1 MMKSGRDKDKD
12 KESKLRRR
20 QNTLRLAACSNLRSD
35 IMVSLKEGKKPLSE
49 LRDGL
54 EVSSTTA
61 IHALRELEKGNLI
74 FQDADRAYALTTIG
88 EIIALKLVDFVSA
101 TEILKKHET
110 FWLEHDLRD
119 IPPSMLAKIGDL
131 SNSVLLTDTPTEIF
145 KSHTTLTQV
154 LEDAN
159 AVKGIYPIFNLEYLT
174 IIEELVNR
182 KRIDVELIVTNEV
195 LSSIEGV
202 VETEE
207 AFKNVLRAPN
217 FTLFAMNRD
226 ENIKIALTVT
236 DSVFYLGLFAFAG
249 NGNGNGNGLY
259 DPNRAL
265 ISDDKKALAWGREL
279 HAYYRKKANLVE
291 LGY

>member
-1 MMKSGRDKDKD
+1 MANSGRDKD

-20 QNTLRLAACSNLRSD
+20 QNTLRLAACSNLRSE
-35 IMVSLKEGKKPLSE
+35 IIASLKGGKKPLSE
-49 LRDGL
+49 LRDEL

-61 IHALRELEKGNLI
+61 IHALRELEKGNLV

-88 EIIALKLVDFVSA
+88 EVVALKLVDFVNA
-101 TEILKKHET
+101 IEVLKKHET
-110 FWLEHDLRD
+110 FWLEHDLSA

-131 SNSVLLTDTPTEIF
+131 SDSILLTDTPTEIF

-159 AVKGIYPIFNLEYLT
+159 AVKGIYPIFNLQYLS

-249 NGNGNGNGLY
+249 NSNGNGNGNGLY

-279 HAYYRKKANLVE
+279 HEYYRKKANLVE
-291 LGY
+291 PGY

>member
-1 MMKSGRDKDKD
+1 MMKSGRDRD
-12 KESKLRRR
+12 KENKLRHR
-20 QNTLRLAACSNLRSD
+20 QNTLRLAACSNLRID
-35 IMVSLKEGKKPLSE
+35 IMVSLKGGKKPLSE
-49 LRDGL
+49 LRDEL

-88 EIIALKLVDFVSA
+88 EVIALKLVDFVNA
-101 TEILKKHET
+101 TEVLKKHET
-110 FWLEHDLRD
+110 FWLEHDLSD
-119 IPPSMLAKIGDL
+119 IPLQLLEKIGDL
-131 SNSVLLTDTPTEIF
+131 NNSILLTDTPTEIF

-174 IIEELVNR
+174 IIEELVKR

-195 LSSIEGV
+195 LGSIEGV

-207 AFKNVLRAPN
+207 AFKKFLREPN
-217 FTLFAMNRD
+217 FTLFAMNID
-226 ENIKIALTVT
+226 DDIKIALTLT
-236 DSVFYLGLFAFAG
+236 DTVFYLGLFAG
-249 NGNGNGNGLY
+249 NGNGKGNGLY
-259 DPNRAL
+259 DYNRAL
-265 ISDDKKALAWGREL
+265 ISDDEKALSWGREL
-279 HAYYRKKANLVE
+279 HEYYRKKSNLVE

>member
-1 MMKSGRDKDKD
+1 MTNSGRDRDKDK
-12 KESKLRRR
+12 ENKLRRR
-20 QNTLRLAACSNLRSD
+20 QNTLRLAACSNLRSE
-35 IMVSLKEGKKPLSE
+35 IMVSLKGGKKPLSE
-49 LRDGL
+49 LRDEL

-88 EIIALKLVDFVSA
+88 EVVALKLVDFVNA

-110 FWLEHDLRD
+110 FWLEHDLSA
-119 IPPSMLAKIGDL
+119 IPLSMLAKIGDL
-131 SNSVLLTDTPTEIF
+131 SDSILLTDTPTEIF

-159 AVKGIYPIFNLEYLT
+159 AVKGIYPIFNLEYLA

-207 AFKNVLRAPN
+207 AFKNILRAPN

-249 NGNGNGNGLY
+249 NSKGNGNGLY
-259 DPNRAL
+259 DSNRAL

-279 HAYYRKKANLVE
+279 YAYYRKKANLVE
-291 LGY
+291 PGY

>member
-1 MMKSGRDKDKD
+1 MTNSGRDRD
-12 KESKLRRR
+12 KENKLRHR
-20 QNTLRLAACSNLRSD
+20 QNTLHLATCSNLRSE
-35 IMVSLKEGKKPLSE
+35 IIASLKGGKKQLSE
-49 LRDGL
+49 LRDEL

-61 IHALRELEKGNLI
+61 IHALRELERGNLV
-74 FQDADRAYALTTIG
+74 FQDANRAYTLTTIG
-88 EIIALKLVDFVSA
+88 AVVALKLLDFVNA
-101 TEILKKHET
+101 TEVLKKHET
-110 FWLEHDLRD
+110 FWLEHDLSN
-119 IPPSMLAKIGDL
+119 IPLQLLDKIGDL

-159 AVKGIYPIFNLEYLT
+159 AVKGIYPVFNLEYLA

-217 FTLFAMNRD
+217 FSLFALNVD
-226 ENIKIALTVT
+226 KHIKICLTLT
-236 DSVFYLGLFAFAG
+236 DTVFYLGLFAG
-249 NGNGNGNGLY
+249 NGNSNGNGNGLY

-265 ISDDKKALAWGREL
+265 ISEDEKALAWGGEL
-279 HAYYRKKANLVE
+279 YEHYRKKSDLVE
-291 LGY
+291 PGY

>member
-1 MMKSGRDKDKD
+1 MMKSGRDRD
-12 KESKLRRR
+12 KENKLRRR
-20 QNTLRLAACSNLRSD
+20 QNTLRLAACSNLRSE
-35 IMVSLKEGKKPLSE
+35 IMASLKEGKKPLSE
-49 LRDGL
+49 LRDEL

-61 IHALRELEKGNLI
+61 IHALRELEKGNLV

-88 EIIALKLVDFVSA
+88 EVVALKLVDFVNA

-110 FWLEHDLRD
+110 FWLEHDLSD

-131 SNSVLLTDTPTEIF
+131 NNSILLTDTPTEIF

-159 AVKGIYPIFNLEYLT
+159 AVKGIYPIFNLEYLA

-207 AFKNVLRAPN
+207 AFKNILRAPN
-217 FTLFAMNRD
+217 FTLFAMNVD
-226 ENIKIALTVT
+226 DDIKIALTLT
-236 DSVFYLGLFAFAG
+236 DTVFYLGLFA
-249 NGNGNGNGLY
+249 GNGNGLY

-265 ISDDKKALAWGREL
+265 ISEDKKALAWGREL
-279 HAYYRKKANLVE
+279 HEYYRKKSNLVE

>member
-1 MMKSGRDKDKD
+1 MTNSGRDKDKEN
-12 KESKLRRR
+12 KRRRR
-20 QNTLRLAACSNLRSD
+20 QNTLRLAACSNLRSE
-35 IMVSLKEGKKPLSE
+35 IMASLKGGKKPLSE
-49 LRDGL
+49 LRDEL

-88 EIIALKLVDFVSA
+88 EVVALKLVDFVNA

-110 FWLEHDLRD
+110 FWLEHDLSD
-119 IPPSMLAKIGDL
+119 IPLSMLAKIGDL
-131 SNSVLLTDTPTEIF
+131 SDSILLTDTPTEIF

-159 AVKGIYPIFNLEYLT
+159 AVKGIYPIFNLEYLA

-195 LSSIEGV
+195 LSSIEGA

-207 AFKNVLRAPN
+207 AFKNILRAPN
-217 FTLFAMNRD
+217 FTLFAMNVD
-226 ENIKIALTVT
+226 DDIKIALTVT

-249 NGNGNGNGLY
+249 NSNGNGNGLY

-279 HAYYRKKANLVE
+279 YAYYRKKANLVE
-291 LGY
+291 PGY

>member
-1 MMKSGRDKDKD
+1 MTNSGRDKD

-35 IMVSLKEGKKPLSE
+35 IIARLKGGKKQLSE
-49 LRDGL
+49 LRDEL

-88 EIIALKLVDFVSA
+88 EVVALKLVDFVNA

-110 FWLEHDLRD
+110 FWLEHDLSD
-119 IPPSMLAKIGDL
+119 IPLSMLAKIGDL
-131 SNSVLLTDTPTEIF
+131 NNSVLLTDTPTEIF
-145 KSHTTLTQV
+145 KSYTTFTQV
-154 LEDAN
+154 LGDAN

-174 IIEELVNR
+174 IIEELVKR
-182 KRIDVELIVTNEV
+182 KRVDVELIVTNEV
-195 LSSIEGV
+195 LSSIEGA

-207 AFKNVLRAPN
+207 AFKNILRAPN

-236 DSVFYLGLFAFAG
+236 DSVFYLGLFAG
-249 NGNGNGNGLY
+249 NKKGNGNGLY

-265 ISDDKKALAWGREL
+265 ISEDKKALAWGREL
-279 HAYYRKKANLVE
+279 HEYYREKSNLVE